1 MEPQNHIWGR
11 GIASADMFFDNVE
24 VPVEN
29 IIVPAG
35 GFKKLM
41 EAFDLER
48 CGFTMSLAAVSPPLI
63 MRLTMCKSANNSA
76 NQ

>member
-1 MEPQNHIWGR
+1 MGWR

-41 EAFDLER
+41 EAFDL
-48 CGFTMSLAAVSPPLI
+48 SAAAIL
-63 MRLTMCKSANNSA
+63 R
-76 NQ
+76 